1 MTGGRLLAALLGLAT
16 VTLVVIGTIWPVP
29 SAAAYAGGQR
39 LLPSSST
46 PEAAVSNLG
55 DEIRLRNW
63 DKAYSTLANKND
75 FSEFEFVH
83 DLTGYYPC
91 LRTYADL
98 ESFSV
103 RPLRA
108 SAQDADMQ
116 LIMNWS
122 TVAGNSTSSRDL
134 HVVEAGDQWKVD
146 WPIRT
151 EPVVPP
157 QVISEDY
164 LRWDVIFRGP
174 GDDWGAEDVD
184 SPHVT
189 IVDMHPVQRAE
200 GVVVLGELLNADV
213 VPAYVSITATLQ
225 SKDQS
230 PIVTES
236 AFDMISHLL
245 LPKQVTPF
253 LINFPG
259 QSLTNVGSIRMSP
272 FSSLVSAAAGPVIEI
287 DNEHLNPAPDASL
300 TGALV
305 NQSGKPVSV
314 AHVLGTLY
322 DQSGQ
327 VVWVVDRY
335 MGRAL
340 LPKTPASFAIPIPED
355 LARRISSQRTVV
367 SSFSF
372 GGAE

>member
-1 MTGGRLLAALLGLAT
+1 
-16 VTLVVIGTIWPVP
+16 
-29 SAAAYAGGQR
+29 
-39 LLPSSST
+39 
-46 PEAAVSNLG
+46 
-55 DEIRLRNW
+55 
-63 DKAYSTLANKND
+63 
-75 FSEFEFVH
+75 
-83 DLTGYYPC
+83 
-91 LRTYADL
+91 
-98 ESFSV
+98 
-103 RPLRA
+103 
-108 SAQDADMQ
+108 MQ

-122 TVAGNSTSSRDL
+122 TVVGTSTSSRDL
-134 HVVEAGDQWKVD
+134 QVVEAGDQWKVD

-157 QVISEDY
+157 QVVPEDY

-174 GDDWGAEDVD
+174 GDDWGAQDVD

-225 SKDQS
+225 SKDQA

-259 QSLTNVGSIRMSP
+259 QSLANVGSIRMAP

-287 DNEHLNPAPDASL
+287 DNEHLNPAPDPSL
-300 TGALV
+300 SGALV

-314 AHVLGTLY
+314 AHILGTLY

-335 MGRAL
+335 MGRGL
-340 LPKTPASFAIPIPED
+340 LPKTPASFDIPIPED
-355 LARRISSQRTVV
+355 LARRVSSQRTVV
-367 SSFSF
+367 SSFSY
-372 GGAE
+372 GGPE

>member
-1 MTGGRLLAALLGLAT
+1 MTGGRVLAVSLGLAT
-16 VTLVVIGTIWPVP
+16 VAFVVIGTLWPVP

-46 PEAAVSNLG
+46 PEAAVTNLG
-55 DEIRLRNW
+55 DDIRLSDWN
-63 DKAYSTLANKND
+63 KAYSSLANKND

-91 LRTYADL
+91 LRTYASL

-103 RPLRA
+103 RPLHA
-108 SAQDADMQ
+108 SAQDADMRF
-116 LIMNWS
+116 IMNWS
-122 TVAGNSTSSRDL
+122 TVVGTSTSSRDL
-134 HVVEAGDQWKVD
+134 HVVAVGDQWKVD
-146 WPIRT
+146 WPIHK
-151 EPVVPP
+151 EPVVRP
-157 QVISEDY
+157 QVVSEDY

-174 GDDWGAEDVD
+174 GDDWGAQDVD

-189 IVDMHPVQRAE
+189 IIDMHPVQRAE

-225 SKDQS
+225 SKDQA
-230 PIVTES
+230 PIATES

-259 QSLTNVGSIRMSP
+259 QSLANIGSIRMAP
-272 FSSLVSAAAGPVIEI
+272 FSALVSAAAGPVIEI
-287 DNEHLNPAPDASL
+287 DNEHLNPTPNPSL

-340 LPKTPASFAIPIPED
+340 LPQTPASFDIPIPED
-355 LARRISSQRTVV
+355 LAGKVSSQRTVV

-372 GGAE
+372 GGLE